1 MKYLKEIASLR
12 SELAGLHVKEDDYSA
27 NPALLMEA
35 AGLAPDAWQRSVL
48 TSTAKQSLL
57 LITRQ
62 GGKSTTTA
70 AKALHK
76 AMYKRE
82 ALVLLFAPA
91 LRQSQELFAKVTSIY
106 QDAGAPVPIEML
118 SALRMTLVNG
128 SRIIALPGNEKT
140 VRGYSGVDLVV
151 IDEASRVP
159 DELYYSVRPMLAVSG
174 GDLMALTTPFGKRG
188 WFYEE
193 WTGTNDWERTRIT
206 ANDCP
211 RISKEF
217 LEEERASMP
226 DIYFKQ
232 EYMCEFCETAMQFF
246 GFDEIQAAYDDSVEP
261 FFSSSV
267 NSILVHDT
275 SIKSWDAQ

>member
-1 MKYLKEIASLR
+1 MRYLKEIASLK
-12 SELAGLHVKEDDYSA
+12 SELANLHVSEDDYSDD
-27 NPALLMEA
+27 PASLMEA
-35 AGLAPDAWQRSVL
+35 AGLAPDPWQRKVL
-48 TSTAKQSLL
+48 TSKAKQSLL

-76 AMYKRE
+76 AMYKPGAE
-82 ALVLLFAPA
+82 ILLFAPA
-91 LRQSQELFAKVTSIY
+91 LRQSQELFSKVTTIY

-159 DELYYSVRPMLAVSG
+159 DELYFSVRPMLAVSG
-174 GDLMALTTPFGKRG
+174 GELMALTTPFGKRG

-193 WTGTNDWERTRIT
+193 WTGSNEWERTRIT

-246 GFDEIQAAYDDSVEP
+246 GFDEIHGAYDDTVEP
-261 FFSSSV
+261 FFSG
-267 NSILVHDT
+267 NQDSILVHDT
-275 SIKSWDAQ
+275 SIKSWDA